1 MIDIDLYV
9 MIYPLKLST
18 NLRQADHEFRVNPN
32 FRDSAIPSKSKQ
44 IYSMLWCSITGCF
57 FFNKITSF
65 IKECLS
71 SQYLCFK
78 GIIDFYLAIEQQN
91 VTVNK
96 KEHLLLN
103 VNSKN

>member
-32 FRDSAIPSKSKQ
+32 FRDSAIPSKSKP

-57 FFNKITSF
+57 FFLTK
-65 IKECLS
+65 
-71 SQYLCFK
+71 
-78 GIIDFYLAIEQQN
+78 
-91 VTVNK
+91 
-96 KEHLLLN
+96 
-103 VNSKN
+103 